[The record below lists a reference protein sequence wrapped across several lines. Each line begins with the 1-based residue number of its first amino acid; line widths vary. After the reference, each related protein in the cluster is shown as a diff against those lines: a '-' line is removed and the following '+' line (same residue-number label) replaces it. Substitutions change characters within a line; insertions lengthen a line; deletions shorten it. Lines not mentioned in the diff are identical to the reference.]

1 MSEARVALSDYQ
13 LHEEGSRHAF
23 RERKSLFLL
32 LAGLG
37 FAMLVSLVPHGHRR
51 ADREPEES
59 MIATLRRPTLS
70 RSPRVQFRSAALSQK
85 HAQGGTRKFDVLAR
99 QAAEACVPVPI
110 ASGRPSQPAKSL
122 VTAATSRRSLS
133 IGCMLFFQMLAETR
147 QSAKADTKVIGDLRP
162 EAESDNAFIRD
173 LKRKSDEKREERKRE
188 NEIRNIE
195 RQMNDEMEI
204 RASLGSRE
212 ERKLAKEWLKKYGS
226 PTALDKVAN
235 VARKVASGGKDTTL
249 EDREAKRKSPES
261 VVEQLEAAGIV
272 RLSNEPAYSR

>member
-70 RSPRVQFRSAALSQK
+70 RSPRVQFRS
-85 HAQGGTRKFDVLAR
+85 GTRKFDVLAR